1 MSLSDNKALK
11 FISSILIASTGSFS
25 LVYALITSLGF
36 PHNPFYIFFSIVIFS
51 LIFSALF
58 LNKLSTL
65 IVISV
70 ISGLAAIFCIYSQLK
85 GKLSSYVFNVLDFLQ
100 WILNYTQGYEKY
112 NKVYALWIMI
122 LLCFLIT
129 LFFFTFGFKR
139 IYFIVLFV
147 FGTGIFVSQWIL
159 DYFVSYIPFYI
170 FLCIILVYYM
180 MHIFENKTG
189 TNSSEYTTR
198 SIFALWVLPFCIIIS
213 LTAAFALPVNKKAIH
228 WEWLDNKIN
237 FVYNYFEN
245 KYTSNSLFSISKT
258 GFGQTSELGGRVH
271 LDRTPVMLVDSN
283 KRVYLRGSIKD
294 TYTGFSWIDSSS
306 VDSKNQKVD
315 PLIDEV
321 IFDISETSNALRR
334 YSNVSSYLSN
344 IMSVKVSYLK
354 GLNTNSLFNI
364 NKGYNILSKSG
375 KTSLL
380 YTVDHNCILTNKDRL
395 SAGFSYNID
404 VLNIDYTKKEFKDF
418 IKNFNTGYY
427 SSNHRP
433 NRRNSGNTYTSD
445 PTSDATNQAITSQD
459 SEEVSFDNKIDEFNV
474 TTDSTGPLIPLQMR
488 TPLQPTLNKLIL
500 TNYLNDIHKRY
511 LQLPTSLPVRVKDLA
526 KDLTSTCKTDYD
538 KAKAIEKYLSNNY
551 VYTLAP
557 DPTPKDRDFTDYF
570 LFDLKEGY
578 CTYYATAMTV
588 MVRSLGIPARYV
600 EGYSLPPTAGAN
612 GVYEVTNQQAHAWV
626 EVYFEGFGWL
636 PFEPTS
642 PFNSYFYNDKST
654 KVVFSPSM
662 GRNPAYEEY
671 VRRLKGQYSKSN
683 PIPNN
688 SIITSESTFKF
699 ILYIGALAVPF
710 ILVILL
716 AFNLIRRRL
725 RIRNFRKLPNKKSV
739 ISLYKYYLKLLEIDG
754 IKVYPGETPSEFSI
768 RVNKI
773 LSINGG
779 CFKDI
784 SDIFIKARFSPDDIS
799 DDEKNLVGEFNK
811 GLVVWLSQ
819 DLGKLKFIFYRHVLG
834 IIG

>member
-36 PHNPFYIFFSIVIFS
+36 PHNPFYIFFSIVLFS
-51 LIFSALF
+51 LIFSVLF

-85 GKLSSYVFNVLDFLQ
+85 GKLSNYLFNVLDFLQ

-159 DYFVSYIPFYI
+159 DYFVSYLPFYM

-180 MHIFENKTG
+180 MHIFENKTDSH
-189 TNSSEYTTR
+189 SSEYTTR

-213 LTAAFALPVNKKAIH
+213 LTAAFALPVNKNAIH

-245 KYTSNSLFSISKT
+245 KYTSNNLFSISKT

-283 KRVYLRGSIKD
+283 KRVYLRGSVKD

-306 VDSKNQKVD
+306 VDSKQQKVD
-315 PLIDEV
+315 SSINEV
-321 IFDISETSNALRR
+321 MFDISETSNALRR
-334 YSNVSSYLSN
+334 YPSVSNYLSSNV
-344 IMSVKVSYLK
+344 SVKVSYLK

-364 NKGYNILSKSG
+364 NKGYSILSKSS

-380 YTVDHNCILTNKDRL
+380 YSVDHNGILTNKDRL
-395 SAGFSYNID
+395 SAGFSYTTD
-404 VLNIDYTKKEFKDF
+404 VLNIDYTKNEFKDF

-427 SSNHRP
+427 SSNRKH
-433 NRRNSGNTYTSD
+433 NRSKGNTYTSD
-445 PTSDATNQAITSQD
+445 PTSDATNPAIAPQD
-459 SEEVSFDNKIDEFNV
+459 SEEASFDNNIVEFNAA
-474 TTDSTGPLIPLQMR
+474 TNSTSFVMPISR
-488 TPLQPTLNKLIL
+488 LIL

-511 LQLPTSLPVRVKDLA
+511 LQLPPSLPARVKDLA
-526 KDLTSTCKTDYD
+526 KNLTSTCKTDYD

-600 EGYSLPPTAGAN
+600 EGYSLPPIAGAN

-671 VRRLKGQYSKSN
+671 VRRLKGQYNKSN

-688 SIITSESTFKF
+688 NIITSESTYKC
-699 ILYIGALAVPF
+699 ILHIGALAVPF
-710 ILVILL
+710 LIVILF

-725 RIRNFRKLPNKKSV
+725 RIRNFRKLPHKKSV
-739 ISLYKYYLKLLEIDG
+739 MGLYKYYLKLLEIDG
-754 IKVYPGETPSEFSI
+754 IKVYPGETPSEFSV

-773 LSINGG
+773 LCIKGG

-799 DDEKNLVGEFNK
+799 NDEKNLVSEFYK

-819 DLGKLKFIFYRHVLG
+819 DLGKLKFIFYRYVRG
-834 IIG
+834 II